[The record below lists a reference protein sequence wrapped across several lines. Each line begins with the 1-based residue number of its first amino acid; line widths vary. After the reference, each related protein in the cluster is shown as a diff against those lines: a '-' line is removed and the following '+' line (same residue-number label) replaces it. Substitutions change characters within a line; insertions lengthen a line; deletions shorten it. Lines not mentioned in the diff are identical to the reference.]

1 MPERATIERAHKKAR
16 QGKAPS
22 TQAGEFVKDEIDKIR
37 SGKHG
42 ARSAKQAVAIG
53 LSEARKA
60 GVKIPPNPTKKA
72 SSSGKPKTTRR
83 PSSETSATR
92 SRASLKA
99 LKREPTSSVSKEE
112 MSKFAKQSAQKRGP
126 ASRRQAAIKAV
137 RTKGAAGLRAAGKKA
152 AHTRQMRAH

>member
-37 SGKHG
+37 SGKNG

-60 GVKIPPNPTKKA
+60 GVRIPSKKA
-72 SSSGKPKTTRR
+72 SSSRKTKTARR
-83 PSSETSATR
+83 PSSETSAKR
-92 SRASLKA
+92 ARASLKA
-99 LKREPTSSVSKEE
+99 LKQEPTSSVSHAE
-112 MSKFAKQSAQKRGP
+112 MSKFAKQSAQKRG
-126 ASRRQAAIKAV
+126 S
-137 RTKGAAGLRAAGKKA
+137 AGLRKAGKKA